1 MITLLGLN
9 TQELTEIAV
18 QWGEPAYRGQQLAHW
33 IYRKRARSFEEMT
46 NLPKLFRQRL
56 QAETSL
62 GRGEIEAQRVSQD
75 GTVKILLRFS
85 DGETVET
92 VMMPH
97 SSWDSVCIST
107 QAGCPA
113 GCVFC
118 ATGAV
123 GFRRNLTAGEMVDQV
138 LVGQEATS
146 FIHLRNS
153 KLASRQIRVV
163 YMGMGEPLINYNP
176 VLKSLY
182 LLNKEVGIGFR
193 HITLSTVGI
202 VPGIRRLAQEK
213 LQITLAVSLHA
224 PNQELREQL
233 IPVAKIWPLE
243 ELMEA
248 CQYYIVQT
256 GRRITYE
263 YLLLRGVNDQPE
275 HAREL
280 AQLLKGQ
287 ICHINLIP
295 FNPAPTLKTFQPSR
309 EEDTLRFIKIL
320 KAQGLA
326 VTLRSPRGR
335 DIEAACG
342 QLYHLRAKSDKGFV
356 KILSHTK

>member
-18 QWGEPAYRGQQLAHW
+18 CWGEPAYRGQQLAHW
-33 IYRKRARSFEEMT
+33 IYRRRARSFEEMT
-46 NLPKLFRQRL
+46 DLPKSFRQRL
-56 QAETSL
+56 QAEASL
-62 GRGEIEAQRVSQD
+62 GRGTIEARRISHD
-75 GTVKILLRFS
+75 GTIKVLLRFP

-92 VMMPH
+92 VIMPH
-97 SSWDSVCIST
+97 PSWDSVCIST

-123 GFRRNLTAGEMVDQV
+123 GFRRNLTAGEIVDQV
-138 LVGQEATS
+138 LVGQETAQLL
-146 FIHLRNS
+146 HPRNP
-153 KLASRQIRVV
+153 KPTFRQIRVV

-213 LQITLAVSLHA
+213 LQLTLAVSLHA

-243 ELMEA
+243 ELMGA
-248 CQYYIVQT
+248 CRYYIAQT

-263 YLLLRGVNDQPE
+263 YLLLKGVNDRPE
-275 HAREL
+275 HALEL

-309 EEDTLRFIKIL
+309 EEDILRFEKIL

-326 VTLRSPRGR
+326 VTLRTPRGR

-342 QLYHLRAKSDKGFV
+342 QLYHLRSKSDKGFI
-356 KILSHTK
+356 KILASAK